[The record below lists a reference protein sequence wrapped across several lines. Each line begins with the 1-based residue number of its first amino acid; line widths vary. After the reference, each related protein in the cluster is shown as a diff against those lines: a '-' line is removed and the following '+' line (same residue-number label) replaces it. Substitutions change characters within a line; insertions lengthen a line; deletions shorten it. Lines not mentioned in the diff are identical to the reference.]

1 MASFEGDSGMKRNSN
16 NYLKELNMEG
26 QRISIIW
33 KSALIGGAVALIV
46 IAYRIVLGQME
57 TLSFQIYGYVKNNP
71 ALLPAILIALAI
83 TGYGVG
89 TLVKKN
95 RAISG
100 SGIPQVKGIILGYF
114 NINWLNTLWSK
125 FIGGALSVLAGLSV
139 GREGPSIQLG
149 ACVAEGLGNKLC
161 DTHTE
166 RKYMIA
172 SGAGAGLAAAFNAP
186 LAGVVFV
193 MEEIFKYISPFI
205 MLATMVSTIVA
216 GSMARLIFG
225 VAPVLHFPIQD
236 AIPVNAYWMVCLL
249 GIILGCAGSLYNYVL
264 LKTPKLY
271 KKISNK
277 RFRIIIPFFLACLLG
292 IVFPAVLGGGHAA
305 LEYLDSSSGL
315 GFLTLLFI
323 VKFMFSMISFGS
335 GAPGGIFF
343 PLLVLGAIIGTL
355 FGKIAV
361 MYLGLD
367 PTLMNNIIILGMTGF
382 FSAIVR
388 APLTGIV
395 LLLEMTG
402 SFDSMLPL
410 AMAAI
415 IACITA
421 DLLKSAPIY
430 DSLLENQLKESIS
443 VSLPDE
449 GQKTTIEMVV
459 HHGAPASDQYIKDLD
474 FPENCLIV
482 AIQRDGKH
490 LIPHGE
496 TLIKANDYV
505 TFLVNLHEEGG
516 YREALEKLTAANE

>member
-1 MASFEGDSGMKRNSN
+1 MKN
-16 NYLKELNMEG
+16 NKNDYLKELNIES
-26 QRISIIW
+26 QRISILW
-33 KSALIGGAVALIV
+33 KSALVGFAVALIV
-46 IAYRIVLGQME
+46 MAYRFVLGKMESLSFQLYGYLKNNLVLLPLVLIVLG
-57 TLSFQIYGYVKNNP
+57 
-71 ALLPAILIALAI
+71 I

-100 SGIPQVKGIILGYF
+100 SGIPQVKGIILGHF
-114 NINWLNTLWSK
+114 NFNWFNTLWSK
-125 FIGGALSVLAGLSV
+125 FFGGALSVLAGLSV

-193 MEEIFKYISPFI
+193 MEEIFKYISPRI

-216 GSMARLIFG
+216 GSMARFVFG
-225 VAPVLHFPIQD
+225 TAPVLHFPIQD

-249 GIILGCAGSLYNYVL
+249 GIILGCAGSLYNLVL
-264 LKTPKLY
+264 LKTQKLY
-271 KKISNK
+271 KKVSSI
-277 RFRIIIPFFLACLLG
+277 RFRVIIPFLLACFLG
-292 IVFPAVLGGGHAA
+292 LVFPVVLGGGHAA
-305 LEYLDSSSGL
+305 MEHLNLSGGL
-315 GFLTLLFI
+315 GFLSILFL
-323 VKFMFSMISFGS
+323 VKFLFSMISFGS

-355 FGKIAV
+355 FGKLAV

-367 PTLMNNIIILGMTGF
+367 PALINNIIILGMTGF
-382 FSAIVR
+382 FAAIVR

-402 SFDSMLPL
+402 SFNNMLPL
-410 AMAAI
+410 AITAM
-415 IACITA
+415 IASLTA

-430 DSLLENQLKESIS
+430 DSLLENQIKENNAAN
-443 VSLPDE
+443 LPDE
-449 GQKTTIEMVV
+449 GEKTTIEMLV
-459 HHGAPASDQYIKDLD
+459 HHGSPASDQCIKGLDL
-474 FPENCLIV
+474 PENCLIV
-482 AIQRDGKH
+482 AIQRDGKYI
-490 LIPHGE
+490 IPRGE
-496 TLIKANDYV
+496 TLIKANDDL
-505 TFLVNLHEEGG
+505 TFLVNLHEEAG
-516 YREALEKLTAANE
+516 YREALEKLVTTDE